1 MKWRT
6 HRAIT
11 DKVLRHLGLGED
23 VVEACLEGVVE
34 PDRRADFSL
43 TLNSRGR
50 LRLAR
55 RTHHSFLR
63 NLDSLA
69 YIYKARKCVLEGRY
83 RDAGYNLGLALHY
96 IQDRCIKEAF
106 FIDHGEL
113 EAEAGRIPISEQ
125 AIKQGFRDSISNP
138 FKIERIVLWS
148 IWPSWTP
155 GEAVWNA
162 AYYTAL
168 ISRAVFSLDPAEF
181 EKARAEKEKLVR
193 RAKKS
198 ALVFSACIA
207 ATFIA
212 SIISTSILLPLII
225 VDVTVMIPLA
235 VILDRI
241 NRIRKWF
248 RV

>member
-1 MKWRT
+1 MKWKT

-34 PDRRADFSL
+34 PDRGADFSL

-50 LRLAR
+50 LRLVR
-55 RTHHSFLR
+55 RAHHSFLR
-63 NLDSLA
+63 SLDSLA
-69 YIYKARKCVLEGRY
+69 HIYRARKCVLEGRY

-106 FIDHGEL
+106 FMDHGEL
-113 EAEAGRIPISEQ
+113 EDEAGRVPVSEQ

-155 GEAVWNA
+155 QEAVWNA
-162 AYYTAL
+162 TYHTAL
-168 ISRAVFSLDPAEF
+168 ISRAVFSLDPADF
-181 EKARAEKEKLVR
+181 ERARAEKEKLVR
-193 RAKKS
+193 WAKKS
-198 ALVFSACIA
+198 ALALLACIA